1 MDEDALGI
9 CNLHIYSGVG
19 YCIVYFLR
27 VRHNLL
33 ADKRNQLHTFLFLL
47 SSRRG
52 QVTLFGIVMFK
63 LTLHEAIASVLESHN
78 RPLSANELA
87 DEINSRRLN
96 VRKDGALLR
105 SGQIHARVNKYP
117 HLFIKDENGGI
128 TLK

>member
-1 MDEDALGI
+1 MQYINCYICTCLALFFI
-9 CNLHIYSGVG
+9 
-19 YCIVYFLR
+19 
-27 VRHNLL
+27 L
-33 ADKRNQLHTFLFLL
+33 AFIRLPEYHTLQFHTFLFLL

-87 DEINSRRLN
+87 DEINSRRLY

>member
-1 MDEDALGI
+1 MGI

-33 ADKRNQLHTFLFLL
+33 ADKRNQLH
-47 SSRRG
+47 
-52 QVTLFGIVMFK
+52 TLFGIVMFK

-87 DEINSRRLN
+87 DEINSRRLY

>member
-87 DEINSRRLN
+87 DEINSRRLY
-96 VRKDGALLR
+96 VRKDGALER
-105 SGQIHARVNKYP
+105 SDTCTGQQVSASVH
-117 HLFIKDENGGI
+117 
-128 TLK
+128 

>member
-1 MDEDALGI
+1 
-9 CNLHIYSGVG
+9 
-19 YCIVYFLR
+19 
-27 VRHNLL
+27 
-33 ADKRNQLHTFLFLL
+33 
-47 SSRRG
+47 
-52 QVTLFGIVMFK
+52 VTLFGIVMFK

-87 DEINSRRLN
+87 DEINSRRLY